1 MEVEK
6 SEPEKKFIDLLKNSG
21 TVAWWWK
28 NGDEHMQENFGI
40 KIDEKGKTFQPDF
53 IVRYTDGTIGI
64 YDTKPI
70 GDRVDDTKVKAEA
83 LQNYIKKQ
91 KKVAGGIVI
100 FENGVAKVN
109 SEEVYRDFRECA
121 EDWADFSR

>member
-1 MEVEK
+1 
-6 SEPEKKFIDLLKNSG
+6 
-21 TVAWWWK
+21 
-28 NGDEHMQENFGI
+28 MQENFGI

-53 IVRYTDGTIGI
+53 IVKYTDGTIGI

-83 LQNYIKKQ
+83 LQNYIKEQ
-91 KKVAGGIVI
+91 KKVVGGIVI

-109 SEEVYRDFRECA
+109 SKEAYRDFREGA
-121 EDWADFSR
+121 EDWTDF